1 MIARFEGTRPDDYWM
16 CWYAHDHPPRLA
28 VQLDQKVHVQLG
40 ACHGDQREQRHV
52 PGRRPPDPAVFPPIH
67 RASQHQFTGDG
78 IYVRTRRLGPRTRP
92 PPLEPG
98 GQVVRP
104 QQEVWKLPIPYLPGS
119 RMGAARHRQT
129 RPDAMIA
136 PASLPLSCRNNHM
149 HHVRMPACSVCKQG
163 VRGSSPLSCT
173 RQTLRQEHL
182 NGGRVVV

>member
-78 IYVRTRRLGPRTRP
+78 IYVRTRRLGPRTP
-92 PPLEPG
+92 SN
-98 GQVVRP
+98 
-104 QQEVWKLPIPYLPGS
+104 LPMWLIRAYEDLATLPAM
-119 RMGAARHRQT
+119 RMTPHGRRG
-129 RPDAMIA
+129 RS
-136 PASLPLSCRNNHM
+136 PA
-149 HHVRMPACSVCKQG
+149 VPA
-163 VRGSSPLSCT
+163 
-173 RQTLRQEHL
+173 
-182 NGGRVVV
+182 